1 MLPLS
6 RPFASS
12 LDRCRLDKEYLRSA
26 MEKAIAY
33 LDTGEMP
40 SLWEAD
46 TILLSEDDE
55 DEDHEVTS
63 LELVHRV

>member
-1 MLPLS
+1 
-6 RPFASS
+6 
-12 LDRCRLDKEYLRSA
+12 

-46 TILLSEDDE
+46 TILLSKDDE
-55 DEDHEVTS
+55 DEDHEVT
-63 LELVHRV
+63 LRKLVHGASRIGRLICA

>member
-1 MLPLS
+1 
-6 RPFASS
+6 
-12 LDRCRLDKEYLRSA
+12 

-63 LELVHRV
+63 LELVHLV